1 MRVISVWNLKGG
13 CGKTTLAL
21 NLAGSWHT
29 EGKHVLL
36 VDLDPQGSSMWVA
49 NRGQLQF
56 PVVPALPQR
65 RPDVDVMVI
74 DHAPGT
80 DTVPPA
86 PVVIIPIRPSALD
99 YAAAQQIMVRLR
111 DKKVIQVINAVDY
124 RRQEEALVARELL
137 NRGALVVRDRS
148 AYSRLMGQGLT
159 VFHADTNLYGVRE
172 ARAEIE
178 EVKRRIEGEDTGLA
192 Q

>member
-1 MRVISVWNLKGG
+1 MKVISVWNLKGG

-56 PVVPALPQR
+56 PVVPVLPQR

-99 YAAAQQIMVRLR
+99 YAAAQQNQQCSELSSS
-111 DKKVIQVINAVDY
+111 DKIKKRRVVQLLKIKKDKLSVKVF
-124 RRQEEALVARELL
+124 
-137 NRGALVVRDRS
+137 S
-148 AYSRLMGQGLT
+148 
-159 VFHADTNLYGVRE
+159 HAKYLYFSDPLYGPE
-172 ARAEIE
+172 
-178 EVKRRIEGEDTGLA
+178 
-192 Q
+192 